1 MGFRISFE
9 DRGGGRVYSLHDDDA
24 GSSASVLPG
33 YGFNLFDL
41 RLPVAGEARPMVVA
55 GPGFAD
61 APRGAGGS
69 GVPILF
75 PFPNRIR
82 GGAFAFQ
89 GKSFELARTKGP
101 NAIHGFVADR
111 PWEVVEHRATTD
123 EAFLIGRFQLSKQA
137 PEVCDHW
144 PADAVIQVRYGL
156 SGRRLTMTTTI
167 SNPTAVD
174 LPYGFGIHPYFRLP
188 FAPGGDLGRT
198 RIVIPASKTWTLKD
212 FLPTGEIVPVDDRLD
227 FRRGKPIEGLK
238 LDDVLTDLEHDGAEG
253 VCRLI
258 DLEKGGEF
266 QLGFDRSFRELVV
279 FTPPAKPDVIAI
291 EPYTQTTDAIN
302 LQAKGFD
309 AGLRVLGHGRSD
321 VLTLSMQTRG

>member
-1 MGFRISFE
+1 
-9 DRGGGRVYSLHDDDA
+9 
-24 GSSASVLPG
+24 
-33 YGFNLFDL
+33 
-41 RLPVAGEARPMVVA
+41 
-55 GPGFAD
+55 
-61 APRGAGGS
+61 
-69 GVPILF
+69 
-75 PFPNRIR
+75 
-82 GGAFAFQ
+82 
-89 GKSFELARTKGP
+89 
-101 NAIHGFVADR
+101 
-111 PWEVVEHRATTD
+111 VVEHRATTD

-258 DLEKGGEF
+258 DLEKGGE
-266 QLGFDRSFRELVV
+266 VV
-279 FTPPAKPDVIAI
+279 FPPPAKPDVIAI